1 MTNRMTSPPD
11 ARKVIVGVDTHKH
24 VHVAVAIDTWGIRLG
39 DQSFVADSGGY
50 QALITWA
57 ETHGRL
63 EAFGIE
69 GTGSYG
75 AGLARAVRRAGHRV
89 VEVNRGD
96 RRTRRAAGKSDTI
109 DAEVAARSVLA
120 GQSTAIPKTADGAVR
135 DDAPAQD
142 HAGYRGEGAHH
153 GDEHAEADHR
163 ARPARTA
170 RKPFTTSPIT
180 ACSRAAP
187 DSDRVPSTRPPH
199 QPSTPSGR
207 WPDAGSPSPMKSR
220 PTTVTSRDSRPRRH
234 PPSAEGFGVGAHTAA
249 ELLIIFGD
257 NPDRIRSEAAFAKL
271 CGACPI
277 PASSGM
283 TTGRHRLNRGGH
295 RQANAALYRAVIVR
309 MRFHQPTVD
318 YVARRTAG
326 GRDQTRDHPVPQT
339 LPRPRDLPA
348 GHDRLSSAPSRHP
361 GRLNDLS

>member
-11 ARKVIVGVDTHKH
+11 ARKVIVGVDTHTH

-96 RRTRRAAGKSDTI
+96 RRTRRAAGKSDPV

-120 GQSTAIPKTADGAVR
+120 GQSTAIPKTADGAVEMMRQLKVAR
-135 DDAPAQD
+135 DSAV
-142 HAGYRGEGAHH
+142 EGAHH
-153 GDEHAEADHR
+153 GDEHAEADRCAR
-163 ARPARTA
+163 AAPAA
-170 RKPFTTSPIT
+170 RSPSKPAPTTT
-180 ACSRAAP
+180 CSRAAP

-220 PTTVTSRDSRPRRH
+220 PTTATSRDSRPRRH
-234 PPSAEGFGVGAHTAA
+234 PPSA
-249 ELLIIFGD
+249 
-257 NPDRIRSEAAFAKL
+257 R
-271 CGACPI
+271 
-277 PASSGM
+277 ASG
-283 TTGRHRLNRGGH
+283 
-295 RQANAALYRAVIVR
+295 
-309 MRFHQPTVD
+309 
-318 YVARRTAG
+318 
-326 GRDQTRDHPVPQT
+326 
-339 LPRPRDLPA
+339 
-348 GHDRLSSAPSRHP
+348 SAPTPRRSC
-361 GRLNDLS
+361 

>member
-120 GQSTAIPKTADGAVR
+120 GQSTAIPKTADGAVEMMRQLKITR
-135 DDAPAQD
+135 DTAVK
-142 HAGYRGEGAHH
+142 
-153 GDEHAEADHR
+153 
-163 ARPARTA
+163 ARTMA
-170 RKPFTTSPIT
+170 NL
-180 ACSRAAP
+180 
-187 DSDRVPSTRPPH
+187 
-199 QPSTPSGR
+199 
-207 WPDAGSPSPMKSR
+207 DAG
-220 PTTVTSRDSRPRRH
+220 
-234 PPSAEGFGVGAHTAA
+234 GV
-249 ELLIIFGD
+249 
-257 NPDRIRSEAAFAKL
+257 
-271 CGACPI
+271 
-277 PASSGM
+277 
-283 TTGRHRLNRGGH
+283 
-295 RQANAALYRAVIVR
+295 
-309 MRFHQPTVD
+309 VD
-318 YVARRTAG
+318 
-326 GRDQTRDHPVPQT
+326 
-339 LPRPRDLPA
+339 L
-348 GHDRLSSAPSRHP
+348 DRLDPLQMLGVEIPVKPRGRPSWRETP
-361 GRLNDLS
+361 GVEQ

>member
-11 ARKVIVGVDTHKH
+11 ARKVIVGVDTHTH

-96 RRTRRAAGKSDTI
+96 RRTRRAAGKSDTV

-120 GQSTAIPKTADGAVR
+120 GQSTAIPKTAGRRRR
-135 DDAPAQD
+135 DDAPTQSRT
-142 HAGYRGEGAHH
+142 GFRGEGAHH
-153 GDEHAEADHR
+153 GDEHAEADR
-163 ARPARTA
+163 CA
-170 RKPFTTSPIT
+170 
-180 ACSRAAP
+180 RAAP
-187 DSDRVPSTRPPH
+187 AARSPPSPHRPRPAHALRPTPTGSHRRAPPH

-220 PTTVTSRDSRPRRH
+220 PTTATSRDSRPRRH
-234 PPSAEGFGVGAHTAA
+234 PPSA
-249 ELLIIFGD
+249 
-257 NPDRIRSEAAFAKL
+257 R
-271 CGACPI
+271 
-277 PASSGM
+277 ASG
-283 TTGRHRLNRGGH
+283 
-295 RQANAALYRAVIVR
+295 
-309 MRFHQPTVD
+309 
-318 YVARRTAG
+318 
-326 GRDQTRDHPVPQT
+326 
-339 LPRPRDLPA
+339 
-348 GHDRLSSAPSRHP
+348 SAPTPRRSC
-361 GRLNDLS
+361 